1 MTDKQKT
8 QKVREIQI
16 TQILIVS
23 ITISYIFCAL
33 GTCVEKSRHPTRV
46 RLVLGIFVFSRDT
59 LKIVKACQQQ
69 QGNVKS
75 THVLINNLNQ
85 TI

>member
-1 MTDKQKT
+1 M
-8 QKVREIQI
+8 REIQI
-16 TQILIVS
+16 LTVS
-23 ITISYIFCAL
+23 MTISYIFCAL
-33 GTCVEKSRHPTRV
+33 GTCVEKSRHPSRV

-69 QGNVKS
+69 QQGNVKS